1 MPMSVSEIIRLVKLR
16 LEPLAAEEA
25 TQQAKQLVAAVL
37 GIEPGAI
44 IVHTWVEVTDEQIA
58 IIGELLERR
67 VSGEPL
73 QYILGEWSFM
83 GLPFYVDERALI
95 PRQDTELLCETAV
108 RLIGERGYQSVLDLC
123 TGSGCIAVSIAK
135 LTNAIVTA
143 ADISPEAL
151 SLAEENA
158 ALNEAQVTFIESNL
172 FANISGKYDLI
183 TCNPPYLSHADMD
196 QLQPEVAFEPKLA
209 LYGGEDGLD
218 YYRRIAVAYRSH
230 LNPGGALLLE
240 IGSTQAQSV
249 AELFDAEASV
259 LQDLSGQSRVL
270 VFET

>member
-1 MPMSVSEIIRLVKLR
+1 MPMSVSETIRLVKLR

-25 TQQAKQLVAAVL
+25 AQQAKLLVAAVL
-37 GIEPGAI
+37 GVEPGAI
-44 IVHTWVEVTDEQIA
+44 AVHTWAEVTDEQIS

-67 VSGEPL
+67 VAGEPL

-108 RLIGERGYQSVLDLC
+108 RMINERNYSSALDLC
-123 TGSGCIAVSIAK
+123 TGSGCIAVSLTK
-135 LTNAIVTA
+135 LTKASVTA
-143 ADISPEAL
+143 ADISKEAL
-151 SLAEENA
+151 ELAGENA
-158 ALNEAQVTFIESNL
+158 ALNEAQVSFVTSDL
-172 FANISGKYDLI
+172 FADISGKFDLI
-183 TCNPPYLSHADMD
+183 TCNPPYLSQADMD

-218 YYRRIAVAYRSH
+218 YYRRIAGAYLSH

-249 AELFDAEASV
+249 AALFEAKASV
-259 LQDLSGQSRVL
+259 LQDLCGNARVL
-270 VFET
+270 IFEA